1 MVMCNWNPV
10 DIPLMALPPCKFL
23 SHKKFKCETISPIC
37 TNTYIFTYKYIT
49 LFFVIGHVLCQFYVA
64 KGELSCQM
72 FQRSIDLGLGAPFNI
87 AFYSLLTIMIAKI
100 TGLQPGEFIYSMGD
114 CHIYSNHID
123 ALKQQIEREPKPFP
137 TLFVN
142 KDIKD
147 IEEFTFAD
155 FELKNYKHHPTIPMK
170 MAV

>member
-1 MVMCNWNPV
+1 
-10 DIPLMALPPCKFL
+10 
-23 SHKKFKCETISPIC
+23 
-37 TNTYIFTYKYIT
+37 
-49 LFFVIGHVLCQFYVA
+49 
-64 KGELSCQM
+64 M